1 MKDNT
6 SADPVPSS
14 ERLAHGKSMRSAV
27 PRGEHGRWQP
37 VPDRL
42 NCLDLLTESNQ
53 GRLEQLI
60 PIRYGRMLQS
70 PFTFYR
76 GAAAVMAYDLSSTP
90 STGVRVQACGD
101 CHLMNF
107 GLFATPER
115 NLVFDLND
123 FDETLPAPWEWD
135 VKRLVAS
142 IVVAARDVGH
152 SEQKAREAAEACA
165 NSYRDHLREFSEM
178 SPLDVWYFRIDA
190 DILIDKAPDEE
201 SRARRLAIG
210 AKARSR
216 IGEYLFPKIT
226 EAVGG
231 AHRIV
236 DQPPLIYH
244 VEADDAQERIMEGLR
259 DYRDSM
265 PEERRVLFNRYRLE
279 DFAVKVVGIGSVG
292 TRSYIG
298 LFFSEDHHPLLLQ
311 FKEARKSV
319 LAPYAGA
326 GPYENQGERVVHGQR
341 LMQSASDIFLG
352 WVRGRRGYDFY
363 VRQLRDM
370 KFTVPLAEMSP
381 LQIARYGEICAWTL
395 ARAHAKG
402 GDAATISGYIGGG
415 DKFAE
420 AMGRFAVAYAD
431 QNEQDYAA
439 LQQAERDGRIDVMRE
454 TEK

>member
-1 MKDNT
+1 M
-6 SADPVPSS
+6 
-14 ERLAHGKSMRSAV
+14 

-216 IGEYLFPKIT
+216 IGGDNVDLGPKFGRAAFVEREGDTYKFRWQGGALKLTIT
-226 EAVGG
+226 ELDATDGVRFSITRQFLGYADFTANHLILAAVHHLKNIDETGGCNVEAPEKCLAAAVGG
-231 AHRIV
+231 
-236 DQPPLIYH
+236 
-244 VEADDAQERIMEGLR
+244 G
-259 DYRDSM
+259 
-265 PEERRVLFNRYRLE
+265 
-279 DFAVKVVGIGSVG
+279 
-292 TRSYIG
+292 
-298 LFFSEDHHPLLLQ
+298 
-311 FKEARKSV
+311 
-319 LAPYAGA
+319 
-326 GPYENQGERVVHGQR
+326 
-341 LMQSASDIFLG
+341 
-352 WVRGRRGYDFY
+352 
-363 VRQLRDM
+363 
-370 KFTVPLAEMSP
+370 
-381 LQIARYGEICAWTL
+381 
-395 ARAHAKG
+395 
-402 GDAATISGYIGGG
+402 
-415 DKFAE
+415 
-420 AMGRFAVAYAD
+420 
-431 QNEQDYAA
+431 
-439 LQQAERDGRIDVMRE
+439 
-454 TEK
+454 